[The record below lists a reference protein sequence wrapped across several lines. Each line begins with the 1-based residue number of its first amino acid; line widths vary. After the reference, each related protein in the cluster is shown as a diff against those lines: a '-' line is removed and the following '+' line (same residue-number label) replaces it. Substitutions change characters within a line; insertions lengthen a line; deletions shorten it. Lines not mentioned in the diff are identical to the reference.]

1 MIDEIDDTDTS
12 IPREVSGFGDV
23 LEEGKESE
31 HFHVTELKVYDHY
44 SGCCHI
50 THHLLEK
57 SVDLLPGVT
66 RNNYP
71 P

>member
-31 HFHVTELKVYDHY
+31 HF
-44 SGCCHI
+44 SCHGI
-50 THHLLEK
+50 EGIRPLFRM
-57 SVDLLPGVT
+57 LPYHT
-66 RNNYP
+66 SP
-71 P
+71 T